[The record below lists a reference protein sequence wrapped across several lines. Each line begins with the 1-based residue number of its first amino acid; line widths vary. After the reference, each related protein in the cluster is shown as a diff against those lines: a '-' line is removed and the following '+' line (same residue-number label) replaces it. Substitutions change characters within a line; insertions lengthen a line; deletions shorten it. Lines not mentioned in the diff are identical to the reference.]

1 MMAIVAKRPGG
12 LFAWRDAAG
21 SREGA
26 LEREDRLLAALA
38 GGDRAAAE
46 RLVEE
51 TYRRVYAFVLKLCGD
66 PELAAD
72 LTQESYRRAWDAL
85 AGFDGRSQFRTWI
98 ARIAYNTFLNHLRRP
113 RRLVPLDEAHEAR
126 FADPAPAADEVL
138 GRTLAA
144 ERLRREVLGLPEDLR
159 FTVTAIYWGELPV
172 REVARQEGIT
182 TAAIRK
188 RLKRALGL
196 LALALAEESEEVE
209 R

>member
-1 MMAIVAKRPGG
+1 MTATMASRAAGM
-12 LFAWRDAAG
+12 LAWRGMVEDRR
-21 SREGA
+21 SPE
-26 LEREDRLLAALA
+26 EREDRLVAALA

-66 PELAAD
+66 RELAAD

-85 AGFDGRSQFRTWI
+85 ASFDGRAQFRTWM

-113 RRLVPLDEAHEAR
+113 RRLVPLDDAHEAR
-126 FADPAPAADEVL
+126 FADPAPAADEAL

-172 REVARQEGIT
+172 REVARQEGIST
-182 TAAIRK
+182 VAVRK
-188 RLKRALGL
+188 RLKRVLGL
-196 LALALAEESEEVE
+196 LALALAEED